1 MGHKFLKH
9 VERTRLLLI
18 IVDVFG
24 FQLSQSH
31 RRRNC
36 LENIYALNKELE
48 LYDKTLLEKPCVLL
62 VNKMDKDGAI
72 EEICKYDKYF
82 GKLEGRF

>member
-1 MGHKFLKH
+1 M
-9 VERTRLLLI
+9 
-18 IVDVFG
+18 
-24 FQLSQSH
+24 
-31 RRRNC
+31 
-36 LENIYALNKELE
+36 ENIYALNKELE

-82 GKLEGRF
+82 GKLEGRFQAIMVLHY

>member
-9 VERTRLLLI
+9 VERTRLLI
-18 IVDVFG
+18 VIVDIFG

-31 RRRNC
+31 KRRNF

-48 LYDKTLLEKPCVLL
+48 LYDETLLDKPCILL
-62 VNKMDKDGAI
+62 INKLD
-72 EEICKYDKYF
+72 
-82 GKLEGRF
+82 LEGSVEELIKYEKSVCDLKG